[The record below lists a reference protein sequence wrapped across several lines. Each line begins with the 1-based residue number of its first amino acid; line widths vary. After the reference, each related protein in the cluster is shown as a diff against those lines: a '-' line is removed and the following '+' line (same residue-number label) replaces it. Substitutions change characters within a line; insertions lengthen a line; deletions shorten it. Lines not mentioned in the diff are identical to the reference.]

1 MLVIKPKG
9 EEVEKVKNKELAKMI
24 NLCIA
29 KMNMLEAEMEQ
40 TQLFLVSMFVPR
52 DKQQK
57 PISRVQDN
65 FKKMRDYFEDV
76 VKKLQEEE

>member
-1 MLVIKPKG
+1 
-9 EEVEKVKNKELAKMI
+9 
-24 NLCIA
+24 
-29 KMNMLEAEMEQ
+29 MEQ